1 MNTILTVSRHTSSY
15 ATSMHT
21 HKNFTLML
29 CTNGSGRIQFE
40 DVAQDYTKGDLIIIE
55 PNVLHLNAVPPEFN
69 NIYLTIDNL
78 PFTVDKILI
87 AHDTATGVFAQ
98 CLNQIN
104 YFYNLEVSNKDVILY
119 SFGELLTNLIVAL
132 SSMQRCSPVVERLKG
147 SILKHFPESSL
158 NINTLFEQEEKYNA
172 NYLRKRFKQE
182 IGMSPQQFLI
192 NLRLTHAKKLLA
204 NNNNHGSISISQVAY
219 NCGYE
224 DPLYFSHA
232 FKARYGFS
240 PKAFYDDLQNS
251 V

>member
-1 MNTILTVSRHTSSY
+1 
-15 ATSMHT
+15 MHA
-21 HKNFTLML
+21 HKNYEMML
-29 CTNGSGRIQFE
+29 CTNGGGSIQF
-40 DVAQDYTKGDLIIIE
+40 DDAAQDYTKGDLLIIE
-55 PNVLHLNAVPPEFN
+55 PDVLHCNAATLEFN
-69 NIYLTIDNL
+69 DIYLTIDNL
-78 PFTVDKILI
+78 PFAVDKVLI

-98 CLNQIN
+98 CLNQIH

-132 SSMQRCSPVVERLKG
+132 SSIQRCSHVIERLKS
-147 SILKHFPESSL
+147 SILKHFSESSF
-158 NINTLFEQEEKYNA
+158 NINTLFEQEESYNT

-204 NNNNHGSISISQVAY
+204 NNNNYGSLSISQIAY
-219 NCGYE
+219 DCGYE

-232 FKARYGFS
+232 FKACYGYS
-240 PKAFYDDLQNS
+240 PKAFYDDLQQSS